1 MKLRQVAIL
10 AALVVVVASGG
21 WFFFLRGDGAKPKKP
36 VAQAS
41 AKDDPWAGG
50 AKKDPQRPEGDRG
63 GGAPEQVLVDDD
75 PVGTLRLEGLV
86 LTAEEKPADNAVV
99 VVSANPPRTTTTDEN
114 GAFVFDKLV
123 GRPYTLVA
131 RSAAGVA
138 GPVTAKLTAKSDPV
152 VLRLAPGGAL
162 TVTTVDRAGKAVGG
176 AVVELR
182 GFDVQT
188 GSAGADGK
196 TAFAMVVPGRYDVVA
211 TAPGFAPS
219 FASALVQTVPVEVN
233 VVLIPGAPVSGRVV
247 SAAGEPVADA
257 VVVYSGASDWNVR
270 ADERRDGER
279 TAKDG
284 TFTFAALPAGSFRFV
299 ARHPAHAPGSSAIVT
314 LDGSTAKDGVEIRM
328 TEGATVSGVVL
339 DGGGAPVASA
349 RVRIGVASRGMIGAE
364 PRQVYSAD
372 DGTFSVAGLPRKP
385 LEAVALAESGSSET
399 KPVDASRGD
408 VANVK
413 LTVDITGTIAGVV
426 VDKQGEPL
434 EGVQVGAAPDFR
446 SGGFDPQAFRLRG
459 FPQELTDAGGRFE
472 LVGLAPGAYMVR
484 ASRSTAARGRLFGM
498 EGERAETGTTNLR
511 IVMPA
516 DGGVKGKVAFADGSV
531 PTPFTVGVGF
541 SQEPVASK
549 DGSFQLGELPPRK
562 YQLVVRGPEIDQ
574 KTIDVEIEE
583 GEIADV
589 GTITVGKGRVIA
601 GNVMFQGK
609 PVPNATVFAGRQ
621 LFGTGSSNTA
631 NIGGGPPGRGN
642 NREATTDEDGHFS
655 ISGLGPADVTVVAE
669 HADMGRSAAIRL
681 QRGVSDEKAVVLN
694 LAGFGSLVGKA
705 TDAAGPAAETIITA
719 QSTSAGMAMYTVATG
734 PDGTYRF
741 DKLAPDTYKVSA
753 MLGMPMRGMTFF
765 STQATVETGKE
776 ARADL
781 AVVKGDVTLIVTAK
795 AKSGDFKG
803 GFAWLVS
810 GVVAAKNGRELQAR
824 MSAQEGGTSSL
835 GIMFGGRPATFKELV
850 PGVYSVCAA
859 ALPAEVAGGN
869 PMNYLERHGDDL
881 PVFCKQLTVAL
892 APKEQQAEVTVEI
905 PAFVAD

>member
-1 MKLRQVAIL
+1 MKRSHAALL
-10 AALVVVVASGG
+10 AVLVVVAAGG
-21 WFFFLRGDGAKPKKP
+21 WFFFLRERGEAKKP
-36 VAQAS
+36 VAEAP

-50 AKKDPQRPEGDRG
+50 AKKESQRPDGDRG
-63 GGAPEQVLVDDD
+63 GGGAPDRVLVDDD

-86 LTAEEKPADNAVV
+86 LSADDTPVDNAVV

-131 RSAAGVA
+131 RAGAGVA

-152 VLRLAPGGAL
+152 VLRLVAGGAV
-162 TVTTVDRAGKAVGG
+162 TVTTVDRAGKAVGA

-188 GSAGADGK
+188 SSAGADGK
-196 TAFAMVVPGRYDVVA
+196 TAFPMVVPGRYDVVA

-219 FASALVQTVPVEVN
+219 FASVLVQTAPVEVN

-247 SAAGEPVADA
+247 SAAGQPVADA
-257 VVVYSGASDWNVR
+257 IVVFSGASDWNVR

-279 TAKDG
+279 TGADG

-299 ARHPAHAPGSSAIVT
+299 ARHPAHAPGTSSIVT
-314 LDGSTAKDGVEIRM
+314 LDGSTEQKGVEIRM
-328 TEGATVSGVVL
+328 SEGATVSGIVV
-339 DGGGAPVASA
+339 DGAGAPVASA
-349 RVRIGVASRGMIGAE
+349 RVRIGVASRGMIGVE
-364 PRQVYSAD
+364 PRQVFSAD
-372 DGTFSVAGLPRKP
+372 DGTFTVAGLPRKP

-399 KPVDASRGD
+399 RPVDASQGD
-408 VANVK
+408 VADVR
-413 LTVDITGTIAGVV
+413 LTIDITGTIAGIV

-472 LVGLAPGAYMVR
+472 LAGLAPGAYMVR
-484 ASRSTAARGRLFGM
+484 ASRSTAARGRMFGM

-511 IVMPA
+511 IVMPG

-541 SQEPVASK
+541 TQEPVASK
-549 DGSFQLGELPPRK
+549 DGSFVLGELPPRR

-574 KTIDVEIEE
+574 KTVDVEVKE
-583 GEIADV
+583 GEVADV

-609 PVPNATVFAGRQ
+609 PVPEATVIAGRQ
-621 LFGTGSSNTA
+621 IFGTGSSNTA
-631 NIGGGPPGRGN
+631 NFGGGPPGRGN
-642 NREATTDEDGHFS
+642 NREVTTDENGHFS

-669 HADMGRSAAIRL
+669 HASFGRSAAVRL

-719 QSTSAGMAMYTVATG
+719 QSTSAGMAMYSVATG

-753 MLGMPMRGMTFF
+753 MLGMPMRGMTFH
-765 STQATVETGKE
+765 STQATVASGQEV
-776 ARADL
+776 RADL
-781 AVVKGDVTLIVTAK
+781 TVVKGDVTLTVTAK
-795 AKSGDFKG
+795 AMNGDFKG

-810 GVVAAKNGRELQAR
+810 GVVAATNGRDLQAR
-824 MSAQEGGTSSL
+824 MSAQAGGTSSL
-835 GIMFGGRPATFKELV
+835 GIMFGGRPATYKEVV
-850 PGVYSVCAA
+850 PGGYTVCASA
-859 ALPAEVAGGN
+859 IPAEVAGG
-869 PMNYLERHGDDL
+869 PQAMTYLERHGDDM
-881 PVFCKQLTVAL
+881 PVFCKPVMVAPQ
-892 APKEQQAEVTVEI
+892 PKEQQAELTVEI
-905 PAFVAD
+905 PPFIAD